1 MSMAF
6 GGGPM
11 WGGGGGGAGRPGAWG
26 GAGNATQGGAPF
38 AGVPPELEEAVG
50 KLVATEPDHGEPG
63 VVFTQRPTDTRTLT
77 LSHMIL
83 DRRRVALL
91 SLIFLTVESI
101 GFQTGPYLTQIG
113 IDDGLVGKEKHL
125 DVVIACGLIYLVTVL
140 LTVVVERARIRN
152 TGKLAAQVMNDLRV
166 RVYAHIQRLSLDYFT
181 DEKAGVIMTRMTSD
195 IEALQQLLQDG
206 LVQFAIQGLTMI
218 FVLAVLLS
226 YNVKLALITVVIVVP
241 ALTIASLWFRS
252 ASEGAYLL
260 VRDKLAGVI
269 ADIAESLSGVRVIA
283 SYNRQR
289 NNVIHHRNV
298 LGAYRDANFKTA
310 RVTANYSTVSDFIG
324 LMGQA
329 LLLLIGGTM
338 VLNSWH
344 EVPGGGLVQNAN
356 PELTIGQ
363 LTAFVLYLGS
373 FFQPIQQL
381 VQLYNTY
388 QQGQAAVSKLR
399 VLLAT
404 QPSVAERADAYE
416 LPPIE
421 GTISLDDVDFAYNQD
436 DFVLHDVNIRI
447 RAGESVAFVGPTGA
461 GKSTIAK
468 LVTRFYDPTNGR
480 VTIDGHDLTE
490 VTLGSLRRQLG
501 VVPQEPF
508 LFTGTIRDNVVFAR
522 PDASQRQV
530 DEAVEAIGLTDLVD
544 KLPRGLDTQ
553 VHERG
558 QSLSSG
564 ERQLIALARAFVA
577 APRVLVLDEATS
589 NLDLKSEAQ
598 VERALDRLLEGRTA
612 ILIAHRLTTAMR
624 ADRIVV
630 VDHGRI
636 VEVGFSCGTGS
647 GARTVR
653 GNVRHLVQR
662 ARKRAPPGGFAPRRT
677 ERRVRAARARPVHGV
692 TARGFWRR
700 RSRFQFDEAVE
711 LGDDVG
717 VGGRN
722 GAQLPTWASATWHAA
737 NCPGATSPSLG
748 VMSRHAS
755 TATGQRGWKRQ
766 PGLGFTTFG
775 GSPASVELASSRGAR
790 GSGTADSR
798 SWV

>member
-38 AGVPPELEEAVG
+38 AGVPPELEEAVS

-113 IDDGLVGKEKHL
+113 IDDGLVGKEQHL

-226 YNVKLALITVVIVVP
+226 YNVKLALITVAIVVP

-252 ASEGAYLL
+252 ASESAYLL
-260 VRDKLAGVI
+260 VRDRLAGVI

-298 LGAYRDANFKTA
+298 LGAYRDANFRTA

-421 GTISLDDVDFAYNQD
+421 GTIALNDVDFAYNQD

-468 LVTRFYDPTNGR
+468 LVTRFYDPTSGR

-530 DEAVEAIGLTDLVD
+530 DEAVDAIGLTDLVD

-589 NLDLKSEAQ
+589 NLDLKSEAK

-636 VEVGFSCGTGS
+636 VEVGSH
-647 GARTVR
+647 AE
-653 GNVRHLVQR
+653 LV
-662 ARKRAPPGGFAPRRT
+662 
-677 ERRVRAARARPVHGV
+677 AAA
-692 TARGFWRR
+692 
-700 RSRFQFDEAVE
+700 
-711 LGDDVG
+711 
-717 VGGRN
+717 GRY
-722 GAQLPTWASATWHAA
+722 AEMFATW
-737 NCPGATSPSLG
+737 
-748 VMSRHAS
+748 SREQESEHHQPVLLPDVPNVEFEPLEPDPS
-755 TATGQRGWKRQ
+755 TA
-766 PGLGFTTFG
+766 
-775 GSPASVELASSRGAR
+775 
-790 GSGTADSR
+790 
-798 SWV
+798 

>member
-38 AGVPPELEEAVG
+38 AGVPPELEEAVS

-91 SLIFLTVESI
+91 SLVFLTVESI

-113 IDDGLVGKEKHL
+113 IDDGLVGKEQHL

-226 YNVKLALITVVIVVP
+226 YNVKLALITVAIVVP

-252 ASEGAYLL
+252 ASESAYLL
-260 VRDKLAGVI
+260 VRDRLAGVI

-298 LGAYRDANFKTA
+298 LGAYRDANFRTA

-421 GTISLDDVDFAYNQD
+421 GTIALNDVDFSYNQN

-530 DEAVEAIGLTDLVD
+530 DEAVDAIGLTDLVD

-589 NLDLKSEAQ
+589 NLDLKSEAK

-636 VEVGFSCGTGS
+636 VEVGSH
-647 GARTVR
+647 AE
-653 GNVRHLVQR
+653 LV
-662 ARKRAPPGGFAPRRT
+662 
-677 ERRVRAARARPVHGV
+677 AAR
-692 TARGFWRR
+692 
-700 RSRFQFDEAVE
+700 
-711 LGDDVG
+711 
-717 VGGRN
+717 GRY
-722 GAQLPTWASATWHAA
+722 AEMFATW
-737 NCPGATSPSLG
+737 
-748 VMSRHAS
+748 SREQESEHHQAVLLPDVPTVEFEPLEPDPS
-755 TATGQRGWKRQ
+755 TA
-766 PGLGFTTFG
+766 
-775 GSPASVELASSRGAR
+775 
-790 GSGTADSR
+790 
-798 SWV
+798 

>member
-38 AGVPPELEEAVG
+38 AGVPPELEEAVS

-113 IDDGLVGKEKHL
+113 IDDGLVGKEQHL

-226 YNVKLALITVVIVVP
+226 YNVKLALITVAIVVP

-252 ASEGAYLL
+252 ASESAYLL
-260 VRDKLAGVI
+260 VRDRLAGVI

-298 LGAYRDANFKTA
+298 LGAYRDANFRTA

-421 GTISLDDVDFAYNQD
+421 GTIALNDVDFAYNQD

-530 DEAVEAIGLTDLVD
+530 DEAVDAIGLTDLVD

-589 NLDLKSEAQ
+589 NLDLKSEAK

-612 ILIAHRLTTAMR
+612 ILIAHRLTTAIR

-636 VEVGFSCGTGS
+636 VEVGSH
-647 GARTVR
+647 AE
-653 GNVRHLVQR
+653 LV
-662 ARKRAPPGGFAPRRT
+662 
-677 ERRVRAARARPVHGV
+677 AAA
-692 TARGFWRR
+692 
-700 RSRFQFDEAVE
+700 
-711 LGDDVG
+711 
-717 VGGRN
+717 GRY
-722 GAQLPTWASATWHAA
+722 AEMFATW
-737 NCPGATSPSLG
+737 
-748 VMSRHAS
+748 SREQESEHHQAVLLPDVPNVEFEPLEPDPS
-755 TATGQRGWKRQ
+755 TA
-766 PGLGFTTFG
+766 
-775 GSPASVELASSRGAR
+775 
-790 GSGTADSR
+790 
-798 SWV
+798 

>member
-38 AGVPPELEEAVG
+38 AGVPPELEEAVS

-113 IDDGLVGKEKHL
+113 IDDGLVGKEQHL

-226 YNVKLALITVVIVVP
+226 YNVKLALITVAIVVP

-252 ASEGAYLL
+252 ASESAYLL
-260 VRDKLAGVI
+260 VRDRLAGVI

-298 LGAYRDANFKTA
+298 LGAYRDANFRTA

-421 GTISLDDVDFAYNQD
+421 GTIALNDVDFAYNQD

-530 DEAVEAIGLTDLVD
+530 DEAVDAIGLTDLVD

-589 NLDLKSEAQ
+589 NLDLKSEAK

-636 VEVGFSCGTGS
+636 VEVGSH
-647 GARTVR
+647 AE
-653 GNVRHLVQR
+653 LV
-662 ARKRAPPGGFAPRRT
+662 
-677 ERRVRAARARPVHGV
+677 AAA
-692 TARGFWRR
+692 
-700 RSRFQFDEAVE
+700 
-711 LGDDVG
+711 
-717 VGGRN
+717 GRY
-722 GAQLPTWASATWHAA
+722 AEMFATW
-737 NCPGATSPSLG
+737 
-748 VMSRHAS
+748 SREQESEHHQAVLLPDVPNVEFEPLEPDPS
-755 TATGQRGWKRQ
+755 TA
-766 PGLGFTTFG
+766 
-775 GSPASVELASSRGAR
+775 
-790 GSGTADSR
+790 
-798 SWV
+798 